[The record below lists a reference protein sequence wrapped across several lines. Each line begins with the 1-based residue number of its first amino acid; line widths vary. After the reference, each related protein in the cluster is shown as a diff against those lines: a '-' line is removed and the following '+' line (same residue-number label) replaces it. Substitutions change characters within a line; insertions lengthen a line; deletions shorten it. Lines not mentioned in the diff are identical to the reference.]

1 MPEASNA
8 GGGDNSAPM
17 DVEGKRMT
25 PAKRA
30 VDDPDGGTAQDR
42 GSEVQKFL
50 SSIGLSRYFSKLVSA
65 GFDSMEALRAMEEE
79 DMKQECGM
87 LPGHIRLLQKHLAK
101 AGCAVPAPRAI
112 GQGDSA
118 GKDRVGDA
126 ARRQAAREA
135 SSLALATATFGN
147 ASGAG
152 ASVSELLTRAS
163 SELRQLR
170 PAAISALDGAAKNS
184 ATVAP
189 QPRREPRAPRPPPG
203 PVDESAK
210 KAAREREEARQ
221 LEIARSEL
229 AAQFEEKYMAAMQAA
244 QASLMADPDPA
255 GADDTLA
262 ALAQLAEGSAQ
273 LVATAA
279 SFCANPQAD
288 AGVLA
293 AVVDAAQQGAQRASW
308 AAVAAVAYG
317 DSDDF
322 DKDWNQKMRRAAVQA
337 AEVAEQYARDCA
349 AAVKMVGKGKVVQRA
364 FCKFHAENRCLK
376 GNACEFSHDASVLTP
391 LPLASKTELECVFYA
406 KGQCTRGA
414 GCPFAHG
421 DEELNEVIRLKTAP
435 GNG

>member
-1 MPEASNA
+1 ME
-8 GGGDNSAPM
+8 
-17 DVEGKRMT
+17 VEGKPLT
-25 PAKRA
+25 PAKRGA
-30 VDDPDGGTAQDR
+30 EELEGSGAQDR

-50 SSIGLSRYFSKLVSA
+50 SGIGLSRYFPKLVGA

-87 LPGHIRLLQKHLAK
+87 LPGHIRLLQKHLAR
-101 AGCAVPAPRAI
+101 AGGATPAPRAT
-112 GQGDSA
+112 GQGDDASR
-118 GKDRVGDA
+118 DRAGDA

-147 ASGAG
+147 VGGAG
-152 ASVSELLTRAS
+152 ASVAELVTRAT

-170 PAAISALDGAAKNS
+170 PAAVSALEGAAAKAGS
-184 ATVAP
+184 AASAA
-189 QPRREPRAPRPPPG
+189 PRREPRAPRPPPG
-203 PVDESAK
+203 PTDEAAK
-210 KAAREREEARQ
+210 TAAREREEAKQ
-221 LEIARSEL
+221 LEIARADL
-229 AAQFEEKYMAAMQAA
+229 AAQLEEKYMAAMHAA
-244 QASLMADPDPA
+244 QASLMAEPETA

-376 GNACEFSHDASVLTP
+376 GNSCEFSHDASVLTP
-391 LPLASKTELECVFYA
+391 LPLASKTELECVFFA
-406 KGQCTRGA
+406 KGQCTRGM

-421 DEELNEVIRLKTAP
+421 DDELNEVIRLKTSP